1 MRIALVANPSA
12 GGVAA
17 VPGGIDAIA
26 RDLAAAGFTVT
37 VETADTLH
45 DQFAAARDR
54 GVDAVIVAGGD
65 GTIACAA
72 EMLADTGMPF
82 GILPLGTMN
91 LLARDIGVPIP
102 LPDAIAALADG
113 EVREIDVGEVN
124 GRAFLCASMLGMA
137 TRLGVRRERS
147 RGRMGPGALWRFWV
161 ASLRAMRRYPPMTV
175 AIDRAGRRHT
185 LRTRALA
192 VIDNDFAAAPG
203 QPFARARLDG
213 GTLALYVTHRMGIL
227 GTLGLA
233 ARMLAG
239 RWHDS
244 PGLHRFTE
252 TDFTIHSRRKMV
264 RVMNDGETFLI
275 EPPLRYRIRPKALK
289 VIVPRAAPAPAA
301 AAPPAEPE
309 PAPRAVELR
318 RSAA

>member
-1 MRIALVANPSA
+1 MRIALVANPAA

-17 VPGGIDAIA
+17 VPGGIAAIE

-37 VETADTLH
+37 VETADALR
-45 DQFAAARDR
+45 DQFLSALDR
-54 GVDAVIVAGGD
+54 EVDAVIVAGGD

-72 EMLADTGMPF
+72 EILADTDMPF

-91 LLARDIGVPIP
+91 LLARDIGLPIE
-102 LPDAIAALADG
+102 LPAAIAALADG
-113 EVREIDVGEVN
+113 EVRAIDVGEVN
-124 GRAFLCASMLGMA
+124 GRPFLCASMLGMA
-137 TRLGVRRERS
+137 TRLGVRRERE
-147 RGRMGPGALWRFWV
+147 RGRMGIGQMWRFWL

-175 AIDRAGRRHT
+175 EIDGAGRRRK

-192 VIDNDFAAAPG
+192 IVDNDFEAAPG
-203 QPFARARLDG
+203 QPFARGRLDG
-213 GTLALYVTHRMGIL
+213 GTLALYVTHRMGVL
-227 GTLGLA
+227 ASLGLA

-252 TDFTIHSRRKMV
+252 TAFTIHSRRKMV

-275 EPPLRYRIRPKALK
+275 APPLRYRIRPKALK
-289 VIVPRAAPAPAA
+289 VIVPRGSEAA
-301 AAPPAEPE
+301 AEATDRAEADPARPQ
-309 PAPRAVELR
+309 LR
-318 RSAA
+318 RTAA